1 MNAKNVGLTITAACR
16 LFKMNFKQGWMN
28 NKRKMN
34 LKRILCAGLLGMT
47 VFANASATAKPNVI
61 LIVADDL
68 GTGDVSCYGDGKI
81 ATPHLDELASEGL
94 RLTEAHSAS
103 AVCTPSRFAMLSGRN
118 YWSRWNGELL
128 IREEWNTLP
137 DVFRENGYAT
147 GYFGKWHLGWG
158 ENYEGRAH
166 RQDIDWNKTLPAG
179 VLECGFDTYFGT
191 PFSHNEAPSLFV
203 KDRTVV
209 GLDPEDPIEIIPP
222 KLSPP
227 WGKSTGGEKAHAA
240 RPESRIDL
248 IVTEKAQEWIK
259 NNSTK
264 PFFLNLA
271 LVAPHVPISPAEEF
285 RGKSGLGAYGDFV
298 QQMDWCVGQ
307 IMKALQ
313 ECGIEDNTIVMFTSD
328 NGAVMFSETL
338 EQGHRSNSKFLGQK
352 TDAWEGGVRVPFIV
366 RWPAQIKAGV
376 TSDALFNLS
385 DICKTSWDAAGI
397 KPELDTALDSISQ
410 LQVWLNPDGEPARTE
425 MLQGG
430 VFGMA
435 FRSGDWVYLP
445 RQGSLGMTTGDNDW
459 FLSVNQMG
467 LPNSDYDEE
476 GKLKDDAPDTQLYN
490 LKKDPSQSS
499 NVVNAFPEKAALLAA
514 RYKVVH
520 QALQQRTIELGRAE
534 KQ

>member
-1 MNAKNVGLTITAACR
+1 M
-16 LFKMNFKQGWMN
+16 KMK
-28 NKRKMN
+28 
-34 LKRILCAGLLGMT
+34 LELILCAGLLGMT
-47 VFANASATAKPNVI
+47 ALANASAVAKPNVI

-68 GTGDVSCYGDGKI
+68 GIGDVSCYGDGKI
-81 ATPHLDELASEGL
+81 DTPHLDELASQGL
-94 RLTEAHSAS
+94 RLTDAHSAS

-118 YWSRWNGELL
+118 YWSKWNGELL

-137 DVFRENGYAT
+137 DVFRENGYVT

-191 PFSHNEAPSLFV
+191 PFSANEPPSVFAR
-203 KDRTVV
+203 DRTVV
-209 GLDPEDPIEIIPP
+209 GLDPEDPMEIIAP

-227 WGKSTGGEKAHAA
+227 WGRSTGAKKAHAA

-248 IVTEKAQEWIK
+248 IVTKETQKWIK
-259 NNSTK
+259 NNSKK
-264 PFFLNLA
+264 PFFLNLS

-285 RGKSGLGAYGDFV
+285 RGKSGLGDYGDFV
-298 QQMDWCVGQ
+298 HQMDWCVGQ
-307 IMKALQ
+307 ILKTLQ
-313 ECGIEDNTIVMFTSD
+313 ECGIEENTIVMFTSD
-328 NGAVMFSETL
+328 NGAVMYSDTL
-338 EQGHRSNSKFLGQK
+338 DQGHRSNSTFLGQK
-352 TDAWEGGVRVPFIV
+352 TDAWEGGVRIPFIV
-366 RWPAQIKAGV
+366 RWPAQIKAGS
-376 TSDALFNLS
+376 TSDAIFNLS
-385 DICKTSWDAAGI
+385 DISKTVWDAAGI

-410 LQVWLNPDGEPARTE
+410 LKVWLNPDGEPARTE

-445 RQGSLGMTTGDNDW
+445 GQGSLGLTTGSGEW
-459 FLSVNQMG
+459 FLSVNKMG

-476 GKLKDDAPDTQLYN
+476 GNLKDDAPETQLYN
-490 LKKDPSQSS
+490 LKRDPSQSH
-499 NVVNAFPEKAALLAA
+499 NVVNEFPEKAALLAA
-514 RYKVVH
+514 RYKEVH
-520 QALQQRTIELGRAE
+520 QALQQRTVELERAE

>member
-1 MNAKNVGLTITAACR
+1 MKL
-16 LFKMNFKQGWMN
+16 
-28 NKRKMN
+28 N
-34 LKRILCAGLLGMT
+34 LILCACLLGMT
-47 VFANASATAKPNVI
+47 ASANASAAAKPNVI

-68 GTGDVSCYGDGKI
+68 GVGDVSCYGAGKI
-81 ATPHLDELASEGL
+81 DTPNLDELASQGM
-94 RLTEAHSAS
+94 RFTDAHSAS

-118 YWSRWNGELL
+118 YWSKWNGELL

-137 DVFRENGYAT
+137 DVLRENGYAT

-209 GLDPEDPIEIIPP
+209 GLDPEDPIEIIAP

-227 WGKSTGGEKAHAA
+227 WGRSIGGKKAHAA

-248 IVTEKAQEWIK
+248 IVTKKAQEWIK
-259 NNSTK
+259 NNSAK

-271 LVAPHVPISPAEEF
+271 LVAPHVPISPAVEF

-307 IMKALQ
+307 IMKTLQ
-313 ECGIEDNTIVMFTSD
+313 ECGIEENTIVMFTSD
-328 NGAVMFSETL
+328 NGAVVYSESL
-338 EQGHRSNSKFLGQK
+338 DQGHRSNLKFLGQK
-352 TDAWEGGVRVPFIV
+352 TDAWEGGVRIPFIV
-366 RWPAQIKAGV
+366 RWPAQIKAGS
-376 TSDALFNLS
+376 TSDALFDLA
-385 DICKTSWDAAGI
+385 DISKTVWDAAGV
-397 KPELDTALDSISQ
+397 KPVLDTALDSISQ
-410 LQVWLNPDGEPARTE
+410 LKVWQNPDGDAARTE

-430 VFGMA
+430 IFGHS
-435 FRSGDWVYLP
+435 FRSEDWVYLSGK
-445 RQGSLGMTTGDNDW
+445 GSFGMTTESDVF
-459 FLSVNQMG
+459 FLPLHKMG

-476 GKLKDDAPDTQLYN
+476 GNLKDDAPDIQLYN
-490 LKKDPSQSS
+490 LIKDPSQSH
-499 NVVNAFPEKAALLAA
+499 NVVNEFPEKAAELAA
-514 RYKVVH
+514 RYNELLS
-520 QALQQRTIELGRAE
+520 ALNHRAIELERIIRGSAE
-534 KQ
+534 RPLNKRIPPAWREQ